1 MKTSS
6 VFRGLGQSIVAA
18 FALTVFASFSS
29 QAQSADRIQP
39 KPFAIAQPAPAGLE
53 TAVYQVPQTTKFKVH
68 FVNSTGKTVTVK
80 LRDANRNVLYT
91 ESVSAKN
98 YIRKFDLEPLG
109 DGKYQFE
116 ITGGG
121 QTVVRQVDLQ
131 TVTARTVQIQ

>member
-1 MKTSS
+1 MKKSS
-6 VFRGLGQSIVAA
+6 VFRGLSQGLVAA

-29 QAQSADRIQP
+29 PAQSAASVQP
-39 KPFAIAQPAPAGLE
+39 KMFSLMQPAPAALE

-68 FVNSTGKTVTVK
+68 FVNNTGKAVTVK
-80 LRDANRNVLYT
+80 LLDAGRNVLYT

-131 TVTARTVQIQ
+131 TVTARTVQVQ